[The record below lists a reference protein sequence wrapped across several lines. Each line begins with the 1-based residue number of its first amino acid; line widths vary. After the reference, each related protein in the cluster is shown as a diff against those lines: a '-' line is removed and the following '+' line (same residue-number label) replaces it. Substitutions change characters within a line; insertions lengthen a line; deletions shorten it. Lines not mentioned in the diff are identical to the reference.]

1 MKKLLSVA
9 LAAALTLSLAACGG
23 KQTTSGSQSADKS
36 QTSGTSQ
43 SNPQTPDGSASEPD
57 DDEDYTTGDASLDNP
72 RN

>member
-9 LAAALTLSLAACGG
+9 LVATLTLSLAACGG

-43 SNPQTPDGSASEPD
+43 RKKIHPCPGI
-57 DDEDYTTGDASLDNP
+57 
-72 RN
+72 